1 MRRPIVALLAVSGLV
16 GVPAGP
22 AAASGGGGCGAPTTE
37 GAGDAVSISGFCFE
51 PTVLYTE
58 PGARVTF
65 QNLDPVRHNVLGA
78 QGEWG
83 SFEWLREGRSV
94 SHGFAES
101 GVYPY
106 VCTWH
111 PGMVGAVV
119 VGDPPG
125 AFSAEPVAR
134 ITEAPGT
141 EGRWKAVAGV
151 ALGLLLLT
159 LVAAGARRKPTP

>member
-1 MRRPIVALLAVSGLV
+1 MRRAIVAMLAASALV
-16 GVPAGP
+16 GIPAGP
-22 AAASGGGGCGAPTTE
+22 AAASGGGGCGTPTSE
-37 GAGDAVSISGFCFE
+37 GTGDAVSISGFCFE

-58 PGARVTF
+58 PGTPVTF

-78 QGEWG
+78 HGKWG
-83 SFEWLREGRSV
+83 SFEWLRQGRSTV
-94 SHGFAES
+94 YGFEDP

-119 VGDPPG
+119 VGDQAG
-125 AFSAEPVAR
+125 ATSVEPVAR
-134 ITEAPGT
+134 IREAPGT
-141 EGRWKAVAGV
+141 EGPWKAVTGI

-159 LVAAGARRKPTP
+159 LVAAGTRRTRTL